1 MYWQHTAGWGGG
13 GGGGK
18 GLVGRGGVVAILLSM
33 LHVKETEISSCRLGL
48 WLACAFTFFSPFHPR
63 AYLWPVLANQK
74 KTVFNNVI

>member
-13 GGGGK
+13 EASDPVQGGG
-18 GLVGRGGVVAILLSM
+18 VAILLSM